1 MNKFLFLIILGLG
14 ACTASTEMKDVPYDY
29 LINDGNSKVWM
40 IDQMIVG
47 KTDISSQQNEEKE
60 LIIFY
65 NSGRFQYIPIKQLG
79 HSKGKTGT
87 YVLSSIDRELKM
99 YFQEKIWHFKFD
111 EISEDS
117 IYLTPIKGANA
128 DFSIQLVPLK
138 EILF

>member
-1 MNKFLFLIILGLG
+1 MKKLLLFLTIGLA
-14 ACTASTEMKDVPYDY
+14 ACTANTEMKEVPSDY
-29 LINDGNSKVWM
+29 LLNDGNSKVWM

-47 KTDISSQQNEEKE
+47 KTDISAQQNEEKE

-87 YVLSSIDRELKM
+87 YALSSIDQELKL
-99 YFQEKIWHFKFD
+99 YFSEKIWHFKLN

-117 IYLTPIKGANA
+117 VYLTPIKGSSAN
-128 DFSIQLVPLK
+128 FSMQLVPLK